1 MCQTIPNGRGIGQ
14 HLPAVFQ
21 RLLLT
26 GSQSGILDLLHL
38 ILQQVDLALFFS
50 LIRNQ
55 GIQFPLDPHQLTVQG
70 IVLLKNS
77 AVLRIIIQ
85 NAQMMRRIEQ
95 THRIVL
101 AVDVDQT
108 AAQLPQNGCR
118 GRHPV
123 DAAAAF
129 TLGGDLAAEQ
139 QCFRALVAGLFKLI
153 QHSRR
158 HLLKGGAD
166 HRLCSPGAHQVLR
179 GAVAKDRIDGI
190 DQDGFARTGLAG
202 QHIQPRF
209 KVHLRLLDHGNIFN
223 LQAAQ
228 HGFVLLLS
236 SLPHIAGQLRTN
248 GLCIALRARNN

>member
-1 MCQTIPNGRGIGQ
+1 MRQTIPDGRRIGQ
-14 HLPAVFQ
+14 HFPAVFQ

-26 GSQSGILDLLHL
+26 GSQPGILDFLHL
-38 ILQQVDLALFFS
+38 ILQQVDLALLFGLVS
-50 LIRNQ
+50 DQ
-55 GIQFPLDPHQLTVQG
+55 GIQLPLDPHQLPVQG

-77 AVLRIIIQ
+77 AVLRIIVQ
-85 NAQMMRRIEQ
+85 NAQMMRRVEQ

-108 AAQLPQNGCR
+108 TAQLPQNGR
-118 GRHPV
+118 RSRHSV
-123 DAAAAF
+123 DAAAALA
-129 TLGGDLAAEQ
+129 LGGDLTAEQ
-139 QCFRALVAGLFKLI
+139 QCFGALVAGLLQLI

-209 KVHLRLLDHGNIFN
+209 KVHLCLLDHGNIFN

-228 HGFVLLLS
+228 HGFVLLPS
-236 SLPHIAGQLRTN
+236 SLPHITGQLRTN
-248 GLCIALRARNN
+248 GFSIALRARNN

>member
-1 MCQTIPNGRGIGQ
+1 MRQTVPDGRRIGQ

-26 GSQSGILDLLHL
+26 GSQPGILNLLHL
-38 ILQQVDLALFFS
+38 ILQQVDLALLFS
-50 LIRNQ
+50 LVSDQ
-55 GIQFPLDPHQLTVQG
+55 GIQLPLDPHQLPVQG

-77 AVLRIIIQ
+77 AVLRIIVQ
-85 NAQMMRRIEQ
+85 NSQMMRRVEQ

-108 AAQLPQNGCR
+108 TAQLPQNGCR
-118 GRHPV
+118 SRHSV
-123 DAAAAF
+123 DAAVALA
-129 TLGGDLAAEQ
+129 LGGDLTAEQ
-139 QCFRALVAGLFKLI
+139 QCFGALVAGLLQLI

-158 HLLKGGAD
+158 HLLKGGAN
-166 HRLCSPGAHQVLR
+166 HRLCSSGAHQVLR
-179 GAVAKDRIDGI
+179 GAVAKDRIDGV

-209 KVHLRLLDHGNIFN
+209 KVHLCLLDHGNIFN

-228 HGFVLLLS
+228 HGFVLLPS
-236 SLPHIAGQLRTN
+236 SLPHITGQLRTN
-248 GLCIALRARNN
+248 GFSIALRARNN

>member
-1 MCQTIPNGRGIGQ
+1 
-14 HLPAVFQ
+14 
-21 RLLLT
+21 
-26 GSQSGILDLLHL
+26 
-38 ILQQVDLALFFS
+38 
-50 LIRNQ
+50 
-55 GIQFPLDPHQLTVQG
+55 
-70 IVLLKNS
+70 
-77 AVLRIIIQ
+77 
-85 NAQMMRRIEQ
+85 MMRRIEQ

-101 AVDVDQT
+101 AVDIDQT

-118 GRHPV
+118 GRH
-123 DAAAAF
+123 
-129 TLGGDLAAEQ
+129 
-139 QCFRALVAGLFKLI
+139 
-153 QHSRR
+153 
-158 HLLKGGAD
+158 
-166 HRLCSPGAHQVLR
+166 PGAHQVLR